1 MTESLIAKSH
11 AQLAA
16 TIGVSPKTIESWR
29 SAGMP
34 GKRGRYV
41 VVDVLNWKADRD
53 AARRKKPQGLDEIEL
68 EHAQVKLDRDAIRL
82 SKERGELVPRASVE
96 AEFVLRVSELTASLD
111 GLAHNMAARLA
122 PAMDPRKVAE
132 IIRGTVWRFRDAYA
146 RGLPQEFV
154 PAEGDAE
161 ETPSAR

>member
-68 EHAQVKLDRDAIRL
+68 EHAQVKLERDALRL
-82 SKERGELVPRASVE
+82 SREQSEVVPRAAVE
-96 AEFVLRVSELTASLD
+96 AEFVLRISEISASLD
-111 GLAHNMAARLA
+111 GLAHNLAARLA

-132 IIRGTVWRFRDAYA
+132 IIRATVWTFRDRYA
-146 RGLPQEFV
+146 RGLPQEFIPIEV
-154 PAEGDAE
+154 EAEVKGR
-161 ETPSAR
+161 S